1 MRARAPVSYND
12 KGSTGM
18 VPAWLKTIQP
28 NVTDPPAES
37 KKRKKPV
44 KAKKKIEGSPDK
56 ENGSIP
62 SAEEPT
68 VDPVGPSSNGSGSTG
83 NKSRTK
89 KTNVGKSKGKK
100 AVAARGRNAG
110 LTVIPIGT
118 SRC

>member
-37 KKRKKPV
+37 KKKKKPS
-44 KAKKKIEGSPDK
+44 KAKKKTEGSPDK
-56 ENGSIP
+56 ENGSVP

-68 VDPVGPSSNGSGSTG
+68 VDPSGPSSKGSGSAG
-83 NKSRTK
+83 IKAQTK
-89 KTNVGKSKGKK
+89 KADVGKEKGKK
-100 AVAARGRNAG
+100 TVAARGRNAG

-118 SRC
+118 